1 MRLASQEIWGGT
13 CTGSQ
18 SHRCP
23 HFEAHV
29 FTRAAG
35 GGEGGDIH
43 SFHAVETGAA
53 RLLVA
58 DVMGHGPRVA
68 RTARWLYR
76 EFLDAL
82 ERPNDCE
89 VLSDVNERILSHRR
103 SAMTTAVV
111 MGIDL
116 AAGELTWANAG
127 HLPILFYRDDAM
139 GWRVLWQVEPG
150 IISGIPLGARPE
162 TEYFTRRA
170 PVQSGDRFLVVTDG
184 VIDALGQD
192 DVDFGFD
199 RLRAILQDHRFE
211 SVEDVFRVAVDS
223 VVKFANGHLDHDD
236 VTLAMVGVR

>member
-1 MRLASQEIWGGT
+1 MRLASHEIWGGT
-13 CTGSQ
+13 CSGSE

-23 HFEAHV
+23 HFEAHL

-43 SFHAVETGAA
+43 SFHALESGVA

-68 RTARWLYR
+68 RQARWIYR
-76 EFLDAL
+76 QFLDAL
-82 ERPNDCE
+82 GSPNDCE
-89 VLSDVNERILSHRR
+89 VLSDVNERILADRR
-103 SAMTTAVV
+103 ATMTTAVV
-111 MGIDL
+111 MGIDTR
-116 AAGELTWANAG
+116 AGALTWANAG

-139 GWRVLWQVEPG
+139 GWRVLWQVDPG

-170 PVQSGDRFLVVTDG
+170 TVQHGDRFVVVTDG

-192 DVDFGFD
+192 DVEFGFN
-199 RLRAILQDHRFE
+199 RLRAILQDHRCE
-211 SVEDVFRVAVDS
+211 PLAEVFAVAVDS
-223 VVKFANGHLDHDD
+223 VVNFANGHLDHDD
-236 VTLAMVGVR
+236 VTLAAVEVR

>member
-1 MRLASQEIWGGT
+1 MRLTSHEIWGGT

-23 HFEAHV
+23 NFEAHL

-53 RLLVA
+53 RLVVA
-58 DVMGHGPRVA
+58 DVMGHGPSVA
-68 RTARWLYR
+68 RKARWIYR
-76 EFLDAL
+76 QFLDAL
-82 ERPNDCE
+82 DCPDDCE
-89 VLSDVNERILSHRR
+89 VLTDLNERILAERR
-103 SAMTTAVV
+103 AAMTTAVV
-111 MGIDL
+111 MGIDAQARL
-116 AAGELTWANAG
+116 LTWANAG

-192 DVDFGFD
+192 DVEFGFD

-211 SVEDVFRVAVDS
+211 SVADVFRVAVDS
-223 VVKFANGHLDHDD
+223 VVEFANGHLDHDD